1 MNLTALTKLCA
12 VIFYRR
18 YCMSTQKRSS
28 TNVSTLAECAVMLAL
43 SFALSYAKIFE
54 MPMGGSVTIASML
67 PIMLIS
73 IKYGLG
79 TGLATSFVY
88 SLTQLMQAFMSANV
102 FPYCETLGT
111 LSLCILFDYLVP
123 FTLLGIA
130 GLFHKLKLT
139 KSTELNVY
147 IGIVTAVLLR
157 FICHFITGVVIWGQW
172 APDGMGK
179 YLYSFL
185 YNGGFLSADFA
196 ICIVCAVLMLRKAE
210 IKKLLNIE

>member
-1 MNLTALTKLCA
+1 
-12 VIFYRR
+12 
-18 YCMSTQKRSS
+18 
-28 TNVSTLAECAVMLAL
+28 
-43 SFALSYAKIFE
+43 
-54 MPMGGSVTIASML
+54 
-67 PIMLIS
+67 
-73 IKYGLG
+73 
-79 TGLATSFVY
+79 
-88 SLTQLMQAFMSANV
+88 MSANV